1 MEINIGEIV
10 DVIGFAILISF
21 TIVIVSVALFAQG
34 SIHILLRAK

>member
-21 TIVIVSVALFAQG
+21 TIVIISFALFAQG
-34 SIHILLRAK
+34 AYILLRAK